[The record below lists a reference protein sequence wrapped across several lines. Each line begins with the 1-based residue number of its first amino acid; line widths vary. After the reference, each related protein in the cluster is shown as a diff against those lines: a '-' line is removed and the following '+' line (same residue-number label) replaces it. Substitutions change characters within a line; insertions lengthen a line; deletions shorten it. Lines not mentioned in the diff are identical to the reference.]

1 MTTLETGS
9 ILDVTMVARLV
20 CVGIVLP
27 AHFAVQDSTA
37 RIQVNSHNLSAR
49 IVRVVHLQ

>member
-1 MTTLETGS
+1 MLFTIVASVIPSLTNHKAHMTTLEMGF
-9 ILDVTMVARLV
+9 ILDAERIARLV

-37 RIQVNSHNLSAR
+37 
-49 IVRVVHLQ
+49 